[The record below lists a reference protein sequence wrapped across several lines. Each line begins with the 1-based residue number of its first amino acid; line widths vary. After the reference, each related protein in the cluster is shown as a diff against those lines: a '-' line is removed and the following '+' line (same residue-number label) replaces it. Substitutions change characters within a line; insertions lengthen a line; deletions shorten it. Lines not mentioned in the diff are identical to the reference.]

1 MPSRYPLHLISL
13 VLLFSVPALP
23 HLLPVTLLRPPAD
36 AQLTLRTPDFDWSD
50 SPQALFYEWQL
61 GPDTTFTVDTQS
73 DSSDSSRL
81 ILAQPLRMGIYYW
94 RVRAHADSDSSL
106 WSPAAKFT
114 ILFPAPTLLYPFQN
128 GELTER
134 FPAFDWSDVYSAV
147 SYQLQL
153 AGDTSFTILLQ
164 DISPIESSWL
174 AGSELPLGV
183 LYWRV
188 RAISSVDS
196 SAWSQVRQF
205 EIMAPAPV
213 LFKPVNFGIISDATP
228 AFDWSEPL
236 AAHSYDLEIDTVATF
251 LNPLRQIVVDSS
263 SYTPA
268 ADLAADTYY
277 WRVRI
282 HSARDTCLWSEIW
295 RFTVIAPPQLLW
307 LRINQGDSSTSAGI
321 VRLNNSATNQP
332 VYYKASEHADFI
344 NAFWLPYSEAPEFV
358 LSPGE
363 GLKIIYLKA
372 KNGAGESEAIADSI
386 LRISTSSVLTNTAGP
401 VPDDFLLQPP
411 YPNPF
416 NAAAT
421 ISWRQA
427 RTNTVYLQVIDV
439 LGRIQR
445 QWQIGGGAG
454 YHELLWDGRD
464 ENGILLP
471 GGCYWI
477 RARLSGGGEQLQQV
491 LLLR

>member
-1 MPSRYPLHLISL
+1 MPSRYSMYLLSFALLI
-13 VLLFSVPALP
+13 SVPALP
-23 HLLPVTLLRPPAD
+23 QLLPVTLLRPPAD
-36 AQLTLRTPDFDWSD
+36 AQITLRTPDFDWSD
-50 SPQALFYEWQL
+50 SPQALFYVWQL
-61 GPDTTFTVDTQS
+61 GQDTTFTVDTQS
-73 DSSDSSRL
+73 DTSDSSRL

-94 RVRAHADSDSSL
+94 RVRAHTDSDSSL

-114 ILFPAPTLLYPFQN
+114 ILFTAPTLLYPFQN

-134 FPAFDWSDVYSAV
+134 FPAFDWSDVFSAI

-153 AGDTSFTILLQ
+153 AGDTSFTNLLQ
-164 DISPIESSWL
+164 DESPIESAWS

-196 SAWSQVRQF
+196 SPWSQVGQF

-228 AFDWSEPL
+228 VFDWSEPL
-236 AAHSYDLEIDTVATF
+236 AVRSYDLEIDTVQTF
-251 LNPLRQIVVDSS
+251 ITPVQHIVVDSS
-263 SYTPA
+263 TFTPETA
-268 ADLAADTYY
+268 LQADTYY

-282 HSARDTCLWSEIW
+282 HSDGDTCTWSAIW
-295 RFTVIAPPQLLW
+295 RFTVLAPPQVLW
-307 LRINQGDSSTSAGI
+307 LRINQGDSTTSAGI
-321 VRLNNSATNQP
+321 VHLNNATGNQP
-332 VYYKASEHADFI
+332 VYYKASEHADFA

-358 LSPGE
+358 LSPDPGS
-363 GLKIIYLKA
+363 KIIYFKA
-372 KNGAGESEAIADSI
+372 KNGAGESEAVTDSI
-386 LRISTSSVLTNTAGP
+386 LRTSTSATRSHQTALMPG
-401 VPDDFLLQPP
+401 DFLLQSP

-427 RTNTVYLQVIDV
+427 WTNIVYVQVIDV
-439 LGRIQR
+439 LGSIRR
-445 QWQIGGGAG
+445 QWQRDGGAG

-464 ENGILLP
+464 ENGVLLP
-471 GGCYWI
+471 SGCYWI
-477 RARLSGGGEQLQQV
+477 RARLSGGEEQRQKM